1 MSANSYADFVAL
13 GRQMGQEKAL
23 DMTEA
28 SADVEGAA
36 VRLRVGV
43 VETVVPLCVK
53 VAGLKQKAK
62 ALKVNERL
70 TRGAK
75 WRVKIESKTPDF
87 RSSTSNTVADAE
99 IEPLELDLEA
109 GDQVL
114 LLTCDDQ
121 TFYIVMKVVAAS

>member
-23 DMTEA
+23 DMTET

>member
-23 DMTEA
+23 DMTET

-36 VRLRVGV
+36 VRLREGV
-43 VETVVPLCVK
+43 VDTVVPLCVK

-70 TRGAK
+70 TKGAK

-87 RSSTSNTVADAE
+87 RSSTSDTVADAE

-109 GDQVL
+109 GDKVL

-121 TFYIVMKVVAAS
+121 TFYIVMKVVDAS

>member
-1 MSANSYADFVAL
+1 MSANPYADFVGL

-23 DMTEA
+23 DMTET
-28 SADVEGAA
+28 SADVEGAT

-43 VETVVPLCVK
+43 VDTVDPLCVK

-62 ALKVNERL
+62 VLKINERL

-87 RSSTSNTVADAE
+87 KSSTSETVADAK
-99 IEPLELDLEA
+99 IEPLELDLES
-109 GDQVL
+109 GDKVL

-121 TFYIVMKVVAAS
+121 TFYIVMKVVDAA